1 MLIIT
6 EEKRAHAAQ
15 IEAMLDAGFGADR
28 RRKRSYDYRAGVP
41 RLAPLCLVAL
51 LDGTL
56 AGSIRFWP
64 IVIGESRTPALLLGP
79 LVVHPDHRKSGIGS
93 RLMRE
98 GLARAKALGHR
109 VVLLVGDQGYYE
121 RFGFALA
128 APHGIEMP
136 GESPLRLMAMP
147 LVEGGLEGVSGAVQS
162 WRSLRGGRL
171 ARAA

>member
-15 IEAMLDAGFGADR
+15 IEALLDASFGVDR
-28 RRKRSYDYRAGVP
+28 RRKRSYDYRGGVP
-41 RLAPLCLVAL
+41 RVASLCLVAVR
-51 LDGTL
+51 DGKL
-56 AGSIRFWP
+56 VGSIRFWP
-64 IVIGESRTPALLLGP
+64 VVVGEARTPALLLGP
-79 LVVHPDHRKSGIGS
+79 LAVDPEHRNAGIGS
-93 RLMRE
+93 QLMRE
-98 GLARAKALGHR
+98 SLARAKALGHR
-109 VVLLVGDQGYYE
+109 AVLLVGDHGYYE

-128 APHGIEMP
+128 APRGIGMA
-136 GESPLRLMAMP
+136 GESPLRLMALP

>member
-6 EEKRAHAAQ
+6 EEKRAHAAP
-15 IEAMLDAGFGADR
+15 IEALLDASFGVDR
-28 RRKRSYDYRAGVP
+28 RRKRSYDYRGGVP
-41 RLAPLCLVAL
+41 RIAPLCLVAL
-51 LDGTL
+51 LGGKL
-56 AGSIRFWP
+56 VGSIRFWP
-64 IVIGESRTPALLLGP
+64 VAIGEARTPALLLGP
-79 LVVHPDHRKSGIGS
+79 LAVHPDHRMARIGS

-98 GLARAKALGHR
+98 GLARARGLGHR
-109 VVLLVGDQGYYE
+109 AVLLVGDQGYYE

-128 APHGIEMP
+128 APRGIEMP

-147 LVEGGLEGVSGAVQS
+147 LVEGGLDGVSGAVQS